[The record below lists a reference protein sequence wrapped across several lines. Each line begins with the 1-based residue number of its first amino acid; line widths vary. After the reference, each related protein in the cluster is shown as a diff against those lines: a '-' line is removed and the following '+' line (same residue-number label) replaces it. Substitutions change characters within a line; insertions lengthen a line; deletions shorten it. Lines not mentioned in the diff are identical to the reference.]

1 MTVWGVL
8 GEAGRVWGGVET
20 LSGAD
25 MRELGL
31 LRLIILGLR
40 WLVLVSSPRAR
51 LLLGIVGVL

>member
-1 MTVWGVL
+1 MGVTVWGVL
-8 GEAGRVWGGVET
+8 GEAGRVLGGVET

-40 WLVLVSSPRAR
+40 LTP
-51 LLLGIVGVL
+51 LLLPDILQRIRRPQ